1 MYDAYDK
8 NDSDRLIDDKLNELA
23 ILNQNLHY

>member
-1 MYDAYDK
+1 MMYDAYDK
-8 NDSDRLIDDKLNELA
+8 NDRLIDDKLNELA